1 MKEIFPF
8 LQRPAFRSLAGQCF
22 SHISPPRP
30 CSWSC
35 SSKGFTAFLSLV
47 YFEQSV
53 WAGAIWCKM
62 STITDLEP
70 PQAQQVVSIA
80 LKTSPEVGTLEDGIQ
95 PPREVVNSEAPLT
108 ITTIIKLISC
118 AFAFFLAGVNDGSV
132 GALIPYML
140 RSYDIS
146 TGSVTATYAASFPGW
161 VVVAIIGG
169 YVSGR
174 VGMGGALV
182 LGAASQLLG
191 QVVRI
196 WASSFGV
203 FAMTFFFTALGQ
215 AFQDSQANTFVSSV
229 KSAHR
234 WLGVIHASY
243 GFGCLIGPLVATAIA
258 SSRPGRWQHF
268 YYFLMGLG
276 VLNLALVSWAF
287 RKEVV
292 LRQPAANEGST
303 ARSGIDKAVNDMRA
317 TVKLRTT
324 WTLSLFYFFYLGAA
338 ITVGGWLV
346 EYLVKA
352 RKGQLSSVG
361 YAATGYYGGVALG
374 RLALV
379 EPTHRF
385 GERPML
391 LIYSLICLVLQVIF
405 WRVKSVIAD
414 SVVVSLMGFLL
425 GPYFAAGVSVGT
437 KLLPKDIHAPALS
450 LIFVVGQSGGTLFPV
465 VTGVISAKAGV
476 GVLQPIVIG
485 LLVATAASWALV
497 PRVSR
502 RLD

>member
-1 MKEIFPF
+1 M
-8 LQRPAFRSLAGQCF
+8 G
-22 SHISPPRP
+22 
-30 CSWSC
+30 
-35 SSKGFTAFLSLV
+35 TTTV
-47 YFEQSV
+47 
-53 WAGAIWCKM
+53 
-62 STITDLEP
+62 LEP
-70 PQAQQVVSIA
+70 PQAYQSVSIA
-80 LKTSPEVGTLEDGIQ
+80 LTTTHEEGTLEAGLQ
-95 PPREVVNSEAPLT
+95 PRPETISSEEPLNAAT
-108 ITTIIKLISC
+108 ITKLISC

-140 RSYDIS
+140 RSYGIS
-146 TGSVTATYAASFPGW
+146 TGSVTLTYAASFPGW
-161 VVVAIIGG
+161 IVVAVIGG

-174 VGMGGALV
+174 IGLGGTLV

-191 QVVRI
+191 QVIRI
-196 WASSFGV
+196 RAESFGV

-243 GFGCLIGPLVATAIA
+243 GLGCLIGPLVATAIA
-258 SSRPGRWQHF
+258 SARPEGWQQF

-276 VLNLALVSWAF
+276 VLNLSLVSWAF

-292 LRQPAANEGST
+292 LRQPTSAEGST
-303 ARSGIDKAVNDMRA
+303 ARSGIDKAINDMKA

-346 EYLVKA
+346 EYLVKD
-352 RKGQLSSVG
+352 RQGQLSRVG
-361 YAATGYYGGVALG
+361 YVSSGYYGGVALG

-379 EPTHRF
+379 EPTYRF

-391 LIYSLICLVLQVIF
+391 LLYTLLCLVLQIIF
-405 WRVKSVIAD
+405 WQVKSVIAD
-414 SVVVSLMGFLL
+414 AVVVSLMGFFL
-425 GPYFAAGVSVGT
+425 GPYFAAGISVGT

-465 VTGVISAKAGV
+465 VTGVIAAKAGV

-485 LLVATAASWALV
+485 LLLATAASWAMV
-497 PRVSR
+497 PRVDR
-502 RLD
+502 RSD

>member
-1 MKEIFPF
+1 MLLPYQSSLLLLLLLLSQRVRYF
-8 LQRPAFRSLAGQCF
+8 LEPQFIRAKCLGG
-22 SHISPPRP
+22 SHS
-30 CSWSC
+30 
-35 SSKGFTAFLSLV
+35 
-47 YFEQSV
+47 
-53 WAGAIWCKM
+53 CKM
-62 STITDLEP
+62 STTTELEP
-70 PQAQQVVSIA
+70 PQAHQAVAIA
-80 LKTSPEVGTLEDGIQ
+80 LRTSPAGGALEDGVR
-95 PPREVVNSEAPLT
+95 PPPEVVESEAPLT
-108 ITTIIKLISC
+108 TATIIKLISC

-146 TGSVTATYAASFPGW
+146 TGSVTATYAAAFPGW
-161 VVVAIIGG
+161 IVVAIIGG

-191 QVVRI
+191 QVIRI

-258 SSRPGRWQHF
+258 SSRLGRWQHF

-276 VLNLALVSWAF
+276 ALNLALVSWAF
-287 RKEVV
+287 RKEIV
-292 LRQPAANEGST
+292 LRQPAADEEST
-303 ARSGIDKAVNDMRA
+303 AKSGIDKAVSDMKL

-361 YAATGYYGGVALG
+361 YVATGYYGGVALG

-414 SVVVSLMGFLL
+414 AIVVSLMGFLL

-450 LIFVVGQSGGTLFPV
+450 LIFVIGQSGGTLFPV
-465 VTGVISAKAGV
+465 VTGVITAKAGV